1 MKKNQM
7 SLRAVVALWGEIVL
21 ILVAAQSA
29 RATWENE
36 VNGTSFNSVAAFT
49 AKWNYDYPWGTNHN
63 GSAVMNAT
71 NVTVSSGM
79 VTMTSSLTNHY
90 EGASTA
96 SPYLT
101 IRYNSG
107 TFYLKQQVTINSQYP
122 LWDLSG
128 EFKVPTVTGTWPA
141 FWMTGANSWPPES
154 DFMEFKGCDC
164 CGGNTY
170 DGSWQTQ
177 VTTVSTAGT
186 AWHTY
191 RVVAQLENSTNV
203 DFHYYIDGVME
214 SEQTATTF
222 VGAPCNVIIDFQM
235 EGSSGSPG
243 PSYTTYTYV
252 SNIVINREDVSAAGS
267 GPLANGAYEMF
278 ARSTGQ
284 CADVLSQATATNSPV
299 GQWPVNGGLNEQW
312 ILTYLGSGQYSIIG
326 RQSGRALSVPAG
338 ATTNGAGVILTDY
351 AESANQKWTFLKVSG
366 GYYQLINAASGKA
379 LEVSDN
385 STADAALLNQ
395 WASASSTR
403 PQFDSI
409 SVSGAD
415 VTLDGT
421 AGIPGIDYALLTS
434 SNLGLPTS
442 NWTVLSGAIPNT
454 QGNFSFV
461 KAMAAGAASQ
471 FYKLQL
477 QPTNGAANQQWTFQ
491 AL

>member
-1 MKKNQM
+1 MN
-7 SLRAVVALWGEIVL
+7 LRSIAALSGGIAV
-21 ILVAAQSA
+21 ILVGAQSA
-29 RATWENE
+29 CATWVNV
-36 VNGTSFNSVAAFT
+36 VNGTSFASASAFT
-49 AKWNYDYPWGTNHN
+49 AKWSYDYPWGTNHN
-63 GSAVMNAT
+63 GSAVMSPT
-71 NVTVSSGM
+71 NITFSNGM

-90 EGASTA
+90 EGASTD

-107 TFYLKQQVTINSQYP
+107 TFYLSQQVTLTSEYP
-122 LWDLSG
+122 LWDIRG

-141 FWMTGANSWPPES
+141 FWMTGVDSWPPES

-191 RVVAQLENSTNV
+191 RMVAQWENSTNV

-222 VGAPCNVIIDFQM
+222 NNSPCWVIIDFQM

-252 SNIVINREDVSAAGS
+252 SNIVVSREDVTTAGK

-284 CADVLSQATATNSPV
+284 CADVLNQYTATNSPV

-312 ILTYLGSGQYSIIG
+312 ILTYLGSSQYSIIG
-326 RQSGRALSVPAG
+326 RQSGRALSVPAN

-351 AESANQKWTFLKVSG
+351 TESANQKWTFVPVSG

-385 STADAALLNQ
+385 STADAALLDQ
-395 WASASSTR
+395 WAPASST
-403 PQFDSI
+403 PSQFS
-409 SVSGAD
+409 SVSASGTNVA
-415 VTLDGT
+415 LDCT
-421 AGIPGIDYALLTS
+421 AGVPGIGYSVLTS
-434 SNLGLPTS
+434 TNLGLPMS
-442 NWTVLSGAIPNT
+442 NWTVLSSATANA

-461 KAMAAGAASQ
+461 KGMAAGATAQ
-471 FYKLQL
+471 FFALQL
-477 QPTNGAANQQWTFQ
+477 QPANGAANQQWSFQ
-491 AL
+491 AP